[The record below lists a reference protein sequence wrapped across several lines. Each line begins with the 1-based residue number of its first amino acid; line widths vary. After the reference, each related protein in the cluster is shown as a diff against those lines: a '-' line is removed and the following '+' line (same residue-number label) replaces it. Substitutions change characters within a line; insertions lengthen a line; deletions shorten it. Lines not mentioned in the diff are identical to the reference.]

1 MGKDQGLIG
10 TRCGATQ
17 TWRVANRGLKAAV
30 GDDATGKSSTI
41 AYQSEQTLSSLGA
54 VFHPRSTHDIIR
66 MGLHAFALSRAAGCC
81 VGMKIVVDTV
91 DTSSVIDL
99 NTIRPTHFDDDNDEP
114 VKILTRSHWLLSRFE
129 ERRQTI

>member
-1 MGKDQGLIG
+1 MGGVAKQGGMVL
-10 TRCGATQ
+10 
-17 TWRVANRGLKAAV
+17 AV

-41 AYQSEQTLSSLGA
+41 AYQSEQTLIAAG
-54 VFHPRSTHDIIR
+54 VPFFYPRSTHDIIR

-99 NTIRPTHFDDDNDEP
+99 NTIRPPHFDGDNDLTK
-114 VKILTRSHWLLSRFE
+114 KILDLFTLAA
-129 ERRQTI
+129 TIPP